1 MSFETDLKKAI
12 AVGGLRRLTSGE
24 INLAATLFGHTV
36 SYNKVWIHRGSYL
49 PFNLQSRNTAMTP
62 NGEIWFQEGVYRS
75 DFSSSDY
82 SSQHMFLHE
91 MMHVYQFQRGMFVK
105 ARGAFSWAVNYQ
117 YRLDKENLNEYG
129 MEQQA
134 SLVSDY
140 WLLINHGFS
149 GHMQNV
155 NLQDYNFMG
164 SEKELTGR
172 YKKILRRFP
181 L

>member
-1 MSFETDLKKAI
+1 
-12 AVGGLRRLTSGE
+12 
-24 INLAATLFGHTV
+24 
-36 SYNKVWIHRGSYL
+36 
-49 PFNLQSRNTAMTP
+49 
-62 NGEIWFQEGVYRS
+62 
-75 DFSSSDY
+75 
-82 SSQHMFLHE
+82 
-91 MMHVYQFQRGMFVK
+91 
-105 ARGAFSWAVNYQ
+105 
-117 YRLDKENLNEYG
+117 LDKENLNEYG

-155 NLQDYNFMG
+155 NLQDYNFME